1 MSEINRFSFST
12 KCEADIRENNAG
24 EYVLYTDYQAAQAK
38 IKELEEM
45 GTVKQ
50 RMRFANRN
58 NELEERVAELEHE
71 LEATDKV
78 YRMNRGYVE
87 SSKARIAELE
97 AKSEKLRTQVADFEI
112 GAEQNEFY
120 LRQHDR
126 IEKLEQA
133 NKIMREALG
142 YLNGEHGIAAPAM
155 VKSHQV
161 VISEAI
167 KQADEILGE

>member
-1 MSEINRFSFST
+1 MSEVTRYDLVDISKNGEHWS
-12 KCEADIRENNAG
+12 EIRETKHGNFIH
-24 EYVLYTDYQAAQAK
+24 LTDYQAAQAK
-38 IKELEEM
+38 IKELE
-45 GTVKQ
+45 
-50 RMRFANRN
+50 
-58 NELEERVAELEHE
+58 
-71 LEATDKV
+71 
-78 YRMNRGYVE
+78 
-87 SSKARIAELE
+87 
-97 AKSEKLRTQVADFEI
+97 AKNEKLRTQVADFEN

-161 VISEAI
+161 VIPEAI